1 MSYYL
6 SIIKWTLKISNVHY
20 NGGKNMK
27 TCFLQL
33 VWIRQIFG
41 IVGFQIE
48 IERIFSLA
56 RIVITNYLLGIV
68 IVNNN
73 IMTCGNSM
81 HKNGE

>member
-1 MSYYL
+1 
-6 SIIKWTLKISNVHY
+6 
-20 NGGKNMK
+20 MK
-27 TCFLQL
+27 ACFVQL

-68 IVNNN
+68 IANSN